1 MDIEKVRQNR
11 TAGRLYLLLSLV
23 ICVLNIVECILKKET
38 VIHTV
43 IYLAILVVT
52 NVLIMLYSNKKED
65 SQLIK
70 LIMLLGF
77 TLFYVFAVFTS
88 QSYEIYLCV
97 LPAIMITSIFYD
109 TFYSIIVAVG
119 CCLVNIVS
127 VVHELT
133 RETPRIEL
141 NDGIIQLVFMA
152 LTVWFSV
159 LASAFIK
166 KLNTEKMEIVQR
178 EEQRQQNNAETLM
191 ELANAMSGD
200 IEESVVRMDKLKASI
215 AETQSGMSEIN
226 NGISDTSSAVQD
238 QLMMTANIQQQI
250 QMVSDISATISSC
263 VSDAAKSI
271 DESMNI
277 MQEMLDAANASENA
291 GVEVKNSL
299 DALTKNTQ
307 SMKQIISLI
316 NDIAEQTS
324 LLALNASIEAARAGE
339 AGRGFAVVAGE
350 VNNLSVQ
357 TQKAT
362 TDISKLIDDISSQVE
377 AVVEKTGMLLANN
390 SRQNVSADATGEKLK
405 DVKLSSSAI
414 DSNSSKLIDA
424 VEALQNANSEIV
436 NNISNVSSVSEEVS
450 AQANIAYE
458 EATRNLGIVDDVMDI
473 VSRVDEAAKQLINF

>member
-1 MDIEKVRQNR
+1 
-11 TAGRLYLLLSLV
+11 
-23 ICVLNIVECILKKET
+23 
-38 VIHTV
+38 
-43 IYLAILVVT
+43 
-52 NVLIMLYSNKKED
+52 
-65 SQLIK
+65 
-70 LIMLLGF
+70 
-77 TLFYVFAVFTS
+77 
-88 QSYEIYLCV
+88 
-97 LPAIMITSIFYD
+97 
-109 TFYSIIVAVG
+109 
-119 CCLVNIVS
+119 
-127 VVHELT
+127 
-133 RETPRIEL
+133 
-141 NDGIIQLVFMA
+141 
-152 LTVWFSV
+152 
-159 LASAFIK
+159 
-166 KLNTEKMEIVQR
+166 MEIVQR